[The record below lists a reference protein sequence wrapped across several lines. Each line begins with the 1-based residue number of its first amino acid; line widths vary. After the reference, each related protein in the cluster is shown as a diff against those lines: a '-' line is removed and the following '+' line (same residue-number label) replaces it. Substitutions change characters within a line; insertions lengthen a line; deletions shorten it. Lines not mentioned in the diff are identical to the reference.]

1 MHGSGPVDLDLS
13 YIKWARNQF
22 GDITRVNKEMLR
34 NIQDIGIKE
43 EKGHITSDDITKI
56 IRLKEDL
63 QRKVKEEEIKWRQR
77 SQCRWLREGEENT
90 RFFHGLAS
98 TMKRSNRISSL

>member
-56 IRLKEDL
+56 I
-63 QRKVKEEEIKWRQR
+63 
-77 SQCRWLREGEENT
+77 
-90 RFFHGLAS
+90 
-98 TMKRSNRISSL
+98 